1 MKRLIVRELSFNYG
15 LHTILDQ
22 ISFELSARQTLALVG
37 PSGCGKSTLLHLLA
51 GLLPSYTGEITQPFG
66 PLAVMFQDPRLMP
79 WKSAE
84 TNMAI
89 GLKAIGVPKAERI
102 QQIGR
107 ASCRERV
114 KN

>member
-51 GLLPSYTGEITQPFG
+51 GLLPSYTGEITQPSG
-66 PLAVMFQDPRLMP
+66 PLAVMFQYPRLLP
-79 WKSAE
+79 WNSSGRH
-84 TNMAI
+84 MAI
-89 GLKAIGVPKAERI
+89 ALKTSDIRKAE
-102 QQIGR
+102 
-107 ASCRERV
+107 
-114 KN
+114 